1 MSTRGAGTAPR
12 RARQAPFA
20 ALAIL
25 AALSLGACGSSDF
38 ANDPRPAV
46 PIKVTAQVG
55 TGQVIVSPDHF
66 GAGLVTLTIANLS
79 ESPVRFTL
87 SGPKDAATGPI
98 QPGVPAN
105 IKIDLPQG
113 SYQASAGQGAR
124 PASVKVG
131 PQRKSSRNQLL
142 QP

>member
-12 RARQAPFA
+12 RARQAPCA

-25 AALSLGACGSSDF
+25 AALMLGACGSSDF
-38 ANDPRPAV
+38 ANDPRPAS
-46 PIKVTAQVG
+46 PIAVTAQVG
-55 TGQVIVSPDHF
+55 SDQVVVSPDHF
-66 GAGLVTLTIANLS
+66 EAGLVNFTIANLS

-87 SGPKDAATGPI
+87 SGPKDAATPPI

-105 IKIDLPQG
+105 MKLDLPQG
-113 SYQASAGQGAR
+113 SYRASAGQGAQ
-124 PASVKVG
+124 PVLVKVG
-131 PQRKSSRNQLL
+131 PERKSSQSELL